1 MALTT
6 NVVPRSKGVV
16 GGHEQVQDS
25 AITDDGSTIALGRNS
40 SVTGNLVLAG
50 TLTGVTTAITGTK
63 NNKLT
68 ISVPNQTA
76 DAAGK
81 GIAITADAGAV
92 GDKNG
97 GDITITPGAAS
108 GAGTAGSVVI
118 AGNWTAASQTCADLG
133 TVSACTSLT
142 ATTGLITTVDTN
154 VAAAGVTLAGTTLA
168 ADGTDAAIDIN
179 VTPKGTGSVVM
190 SKVDIN
196 GGTIDGATIGGSSA
210 GAITGTT
217 ITANT
222 AINSAGDITS
232 TTAAKGLVLKRGA
245 DGLCGTFIANEVTP
259 VSVATSAFAIT
270 DAVIISLNT
279 VGGTVGALPHLV
291 TATAGVGFD
300 VVATAGDTSTYNWAI
315 IKNAA

>member
-108 GAGTAGSVVI
+108 GGGTAGSVVI

-133 TVSACTSLT
+133 SV
-142 ATTGLITTVDTN
+142 TTC
-154 VAAAGVTLAGTTLA
+154 
-168 ADGTDAAIDIN
+168 
-179 VTPKGTGSVVM
+179 
-190 SKVDIN
+190 DIN
-196 GGTIDGATIGGSSA
+196 GGSIDGATV
-210 GAITGTT
+210 GA
-217 ITANT
+217 
-222 AINSAGDITS
+222 NSASTVAATTITS
-232 TTAAKGLVLKRGA
+232 TTSFDLTRTLAANPGATVIPHNVTITHSAGKR
-245 DGLCGTFIANEVTP
+245 
-259 VSVATSAFAIT
+259 VS
-270 DAVIISLNT
+270 
-279 VGGTVGALPHLV
+279 
-291 TATAGVGFD
+291 
-300 VVATAGDTSTYNWAI
+300 
-315 IKNAA
+315 